1 MFLSTYQSL
10 PESLLVCLIL
20 FSCLHLFSS
29 SDTPQPAM
37 HWSKAVDRG
46 VYPLISKH
54 SQGAY
59 GESAAEYSFHCVA
72 KLTLA

>member
-10 PESLLVCLIL
+10 PESLLSCLIP
-20 FSCLHLFSS
+20 FFFIHLSS
-29 SDTPQPAM
+29 PSDTPQPEM

-59 GESAAEYSFHCVA
+59 GESAAEYSLHCVA
-72 KLTLA
+72 ELTLA